1 MSVSPQPRSSG
12 SRRANRR
19 AEGSR
24 DPAQPWK
31 PATDPEITFSFGENW
46 RDFLR
51 RTLDEEQL
59 RFARER
65 TKELLRVEDL
75 QGLTF
80 LDIGCGSGLFSF
92 VAHSLGAKRVIS
104 IDVDPLSVDCCR
116 YMKNEAGNPD
126 NWDILQGSILDR
138 SFLATLSTADIVY
151 SWGVLHHTGDMWQ
164 AIRNAAALVRPG
176 GRFAIAIYNRL
187 EFNTLKSW
195 RGSHK
200 WLRIKRAYN
209 RASKPMKRLME
220 LSLAAKDIGAMVC
233 RLRNP
238 LAEIRAYKRHRG
250 MSWWHDKVDWLGGY
264 PYEFASSGEIFTFCH
279 DELGMQ
285 LERLRSTSSIG
296 CHEFLFI
303 TADGDSG
310 GASTVVRL
318 GPELGKGY

>member
-1 MSVSPQPRSSG
+1 MSASPQLRSSG
-12 SRRANRR
+12 PQGEQQP
-19 AEGSR
+19 AENSR
-24 DPAQPWK
+24 DPAQATK
-31 PATDPEITFSFGENW
+31 PARNPDITFSFGQNW
-46 RDFLR
+46 SDFLR

-65 TKELLRVEDL
+65 TKELLHLEDL

-116 YMKNEAGNPD
+116 YMKNEAGNPN

-138 SFLATLSTADIVY
+138 SFLATLPAADIVY

-200 WLRIKRAYN
+200 WLRIKRSYN
-209 RASKPMKRLME
+209 RASTPMKRLME

-233 RLRNP
+233 GLRNP
-238 LAEIRAYKRHRG
+238 LTEIRAYKRRRG

-285 LERLRSTSSIG
+285 LERLRTTSSIG

-303 TADGDSG
+303 TAAGVNAG
-310 GASTVVRL
+310 QT
-318 GPELGKGY
+318 K